1 VAKKGTT
8 KKASP
13 KKSAKPQAAK
23 KQPRGLGAFYRQ
35 TVGELKKVS
44 WPTRREAINL
54 TWVVII
60 VMGLMAI
67 LLGGLDYLFYKFFDF
82 IVKVQL

>member
-23 KQPRGLGAFYRQ
+23 KQPRGLSAFYRE
-35 TVGELKKVS
+35 TIGELKKVS
-44 WPTRREAINL
+44 WPTRKEAINL

-60 VMGLMAI
+60 VMALMAVV
-67 LLGGLDYLFYKFFDF
+67 LGGLDYLFFNFFDF
-82 IVKVQL
+82 VVKL